1 MSRYQPGDI
10 VEIRLEQ
17 GLAYAQLTHEHESYP
32 PVVRLFRG
40 LSDSRPSDLEAHVAQ
55 APRLTAMIP
64 LEQALDRLGLAHEKA
79 GSAALPEDERKFPT
93 FRMPIRDKQGEIVYW
108 WFWDGE
114 SLSYASDLDEPRNLQ
129 EHLGIKSSNRQS
141 QLGPPGPGREWYVD

>member
-64 LEQALDRLGLAHEKA
+64 LEQALDRLGLAGVGVK
-79 GSAALPEDERKFPT
+79 G
-93 FRMPIRDKQGEIVYW
+93 Q
-108 WFWDGE
+108 
-114 SLSYASDLDEPRNLQ
+114 Q
-129 EHLGIKSSNRQS
+129 
-141 QLGPPGPGREWYVD
+141 

>member
-64 LEQALDRLGLAHEKA
+64 R
-79 GSAALPEDERKFPT
+79 
-93 FRMPIRDKQGEIVYW
+93 
-108 WFWDGE
+108 
-114 SLSYASDLDEPRNLQ
+114 
-129 EHLGIKSSNRQS
+129 KSSSSKSMLRRFTQEKL
-141 QLGPPGPGREWYVD
+141 QRIRL

>member
-17 GLAYAQLTHEHESYP
+17 GLAYAQLTHEHKSYP

-108 WFWDGE
+108 WFWDGQG
-114 SLSYASDLDEPRNLQ
+114 LSYSVELDAIQDSLPLREVMSSARLLQ
-129 EHLGIKSSNRQS
+129 ELQA
-141 QLGPPGPGREWYVD
+141 PA

>member
-64 LEQALDRLGLAHEKA
+64 LEQALDRLGLAKLTGGRA
-79 GSAALPEDERKFPT
+79 KRGGRRLQRLWRPRAMSRPAPGDSARW
-93 FRMPIRDKQGEIVYW
+93 V
-108 WFWDGE
+108 
-114 SLSYASDLDEPRNLQ
+114 
-129 EHLGIKSSNRQS
+129 
-141 QLGPPGPGREWYVD
+141 RE